1 MNDTDQPGNFRIWL
15 YAFAGFVLGLVFVA
29 LATWVVIDQVGS
41 PLTWES
47 IVQLHLNQPLL
58 WLVDLVP
65 ILLAVVF
72 GILGGREVALI
83 RMSHQMA
90 KVIKQRNSEIDHL
103 NAEVD
108 SKSAEIVR
116 YSEDLAKQ
124 IDESQKAFAVVRQAK
139 QEWEATFDSMAD
151 LIVLTDENGKIIR
164 CNRATCQAFQ
174 ADFNQILG
182 MQIGELFY
190 GSSGSG
196 QEQFP
201 TQRAEMKFPQLDR
214 WYEVLSNALMMDAG
228 QQGRIY
234 LLRDI
239 SDRKQATL
247 ALDRQ
252 RQYYEALVKNNPI
265 AIVTLNLDQ
274 RIVDCNPAFE
284 NLFGY
289 PKQEVFGQ
297 DLDGLI
303 APSER
308 TEESHSLSQV
318 VRKGEVVHKI
328 TQRHRKDGSPVDVEL
343 FGIPII
349 LWGKQIGI
357 LGLYHDISDLIRPP
371 EAAES
376 SLLSG
381 AEWVADAS
389 LAEQPAEPFE
399 AAESVE
405 PAGLAGVPLDTSP
418 FLDEGAVTREGQE
431 GDDLPAVEPP
441 LEVVKAAPLPG
452 ETRRKPLQIEVVE
465 GVGPVYA
472 AKLAAA
478 GVTTTAELLQAAAD
492 RKGRQT
498 LAETTGITRDMILKW
513 VNRADLMR
521 VPGVGEEYSDLLE
534 AAGVDTVKELRN
546 RNPQNL
552 HLAMTEINAE
562 KRLVRR
568 LPYLSEVQAW
578 VKAAKELEP
587 LITY

>member
-1 MNDTDQPGNFRIWL
+1 
-15 YAFAGFVLGLVFVA
+15 
-29 LATWVVIDQVGS
+29 
-41 PLTWES
+41 
-47 IVQLHLNQPLL
+47 
-58 WLVDLVP
+58 
-65 ILLAVVF
+65 VVF
-72 GILGGREVALI
+72 GILGEREVALS
-83 RMSHQMA
+83 RMSHEMA
-90 KVIKQRNSEIDHL
+90 RVIKQRNSEIDHL

-124 IDESQKAFAVVRQAK
+124 IDESQKAFTVVRQAK
-139 QEWEATFDSMAD
+139 QEWEATFDSVAD

-182 MQIGELFY
+182 MQIGELFF

-214 WYEVLSNALMMDAG
+214 WYEVLSSALMMDAG

-247 ALDRQ
+247 SLDRQ

-265 AIVTLNLDQ
+265 AIVTLNLNQ

-284 NLFGY
+284 TLFGY

-297 DLDGLI
+297 VLDDLI
-303 APSER
+303 APPER
-308 TEESHSLSQV
+308 TEESRSLSQV
-318 VRKGEVVHKI
+318 VTKGEVVHKI
-328 TQRHRKDGSPVDVEL
+328 TQRQRKDGSLVDVEL

-357 LGLYHDISDLIRPP
+357 LGLYHDILGLIRPRE
-371 EAAES
+371 EAEIPA
-376 SLLSG
+376 LAG
-381 AEWVADAS
+381 AGWVVETA
-389 LAEQPAEPFE
+389 QAEPP
-399 AAESVE
+399 AESVEMPEVIE
-405 PAGLAGVPLDTSP
+405 PAGLAGVPLDARP
-418 FLDEGAVTREGQE
+418 FLDESLVTQE
-431 GDDLPAVEPP
+431 SQEEDDLSAVQPSLEAVET
-441 LEVVKAAPLPG
+441 APLPG
-452 ETRRKPLQIEVVE
+452 ETLQKPSQIEIIE
-465 GVGPVYA
+465 GIGPVYSG
-472 AKLAAA
+472 KLSAA
-478 GVTTTAELLQAAAD
+478 GVSTTAELLQVAAD
-492 RKGRQT
+492 RMGRQT
-498 LAETTGITRDMILKW
+498 LADITGISRNLILKW

-546 RNPQNL
+546 RNPLNL
-552 HLAMTEINAE
+552 HTTLAEVHAT
-562 KRLVRR
+562 KGLVRR
-568 LPYLSEVQAW
+568 LPRLSEVQAW
-578 VKAAKELEP
+578 VRAAKELEP
-587 LITY
+587 LVTY

>member
-1 MNDTDQPGNFRIWL
+1 MNDTDQPSNFRVWL
-15 YAFAGFVLGLVFVA
+15 YAFAGFVLGLIFVA
-29 LATWVVIDQVGS
+29 LVTWVVMNQVGS

-47 IVQLHLNQPLL
+47 IAQLHLNQPLL

-65 ILLAVVF
+65 ILLAVIF

-83 RMSHQMA
+83 RLSHQMA

-108 SKSAEIVR
+108 SKSTEIVR
-116 YSEDLAKQ
+116 YREDLAKQ
-124 IDESQKAFAVVRQAK
+124 LDESQKVFTVVRQAK
-139 QEWEATFDSMAD
+139 HEWEATFDSVAD

-174 ADFNQILG
+174 ADFSQILG
-182 MQIGELFY
+182 MQIGELFF

-284 NLFGY
+284 NLFEY

-303 APSER
+303 APPER
-308 TEESHSLSQV
+308 TAESQSLSQV

-328 TQRHRKDGSPVDVEL
+328 TQRRRKDGSLVDVEL

-357 LGLYHDISDLIRPP
+357 LGLYHDLSGLIRTP

-376 SLLSG
+376 SALTG
-381 AEWVADAS
+381 AGWVAEAS
-389 LAEQPAEPFE
+389 LAGLPAEPLE
-399 AAESVE
+399 TTESVE
-405 PAGLAGVPLDTSP
+405 PSGLAGVPLDTSP
-418 FLDEGAVTREGQE
+418 FLDEGPVIQESQRE
-431 GDDLPAVEPP
+431 DDLSAVEPP
-441 LEVVKAAPLPG
+441 LEAVEAAPLPR
-452 ETRRKPLQIEVVE
+452 ETRRKPLQIEVIE
-465 GVGPVYA
+465 GIGPAYA

-478 GVTTTAELLQAAAD
+478 GVTTTAQLLHAAAD

-498 LAETTGITRDMILKW
+498 LAEATGLSRDLILKW

-534 AAGVDTVKELRN
+534 AAGVDTVKELRT

-552 HLAMTEINAE
+552 HLAMTEVNAD
-562 KRLVRR
+562 KKLVRR

-578 VKAAKELEP
+578 VKVAKELEP
-587 LITY
+587 LITH